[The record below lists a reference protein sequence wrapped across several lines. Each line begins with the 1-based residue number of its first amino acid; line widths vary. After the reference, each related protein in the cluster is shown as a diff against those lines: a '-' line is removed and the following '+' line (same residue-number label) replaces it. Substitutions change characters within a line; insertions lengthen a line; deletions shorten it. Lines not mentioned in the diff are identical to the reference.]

1 MIAGGFVAAHVT
13 INQQNGQTPDG
24 ILLRG
29 YFGRGVEG
37 LDWVEGGR
45 FLFCHSRE
53 GGNDELR
60 KCPEM
65 AKKVSV

>member
-37 LDWVEGGR
+37 LDWVEGDASCFVIPAKAGMTN
-45 FLFCHSRE
+45 LE
-53 GGNDELR
+53 NVR
-60 KCPEM
+60 KWP
-65 AKKVSV
+65 KK